1 MKYFITEYKNQEARD
16 TLHSLGLF
24 CYSLRSADDNW
35 GKIETIEN
43 YVLINRYG
51 TIITTENLKLGDKYP
66 DDFIDFDEFALENT
80 KVSSINE
87 LKEEIS
93 DYGVVDLSND
103 ENIENEFASLFEH
116 CDNYEELNKMPT
128 KDKFNYF
135 IEHYDNVNDY
145 VLVANGNHIYQLLH
159 IDLEKNKNK
168 EMDLIQ

>member
-24 CYSLRSADDNW
+24 CYSLRSAEDNW

-43 YVLINRYG
+43 YVLMNRYG
-51 TIITTENLKLGDKYP
+51 TIITNEDLKLGNKYP
-66 DDFIDFDEFALENT
+66 DDFLIFDEFALENT
-80 KVSSINE
+80 KVNSIDE

-93 DYGVVDLSND
+93 DYGVVDLSDD
-103 ENIENEFASLFEH
+103 ENIENEFASLFEN
-116 CDNYEELNKMPT
+116 CENFEELNGMSI

-135 IEHYDNVNDY
+135 INHYDNVNDY
-145 VLVANGNHIYQLLH
+145 VLVDNGNHIFQLIH

-168 EMDLIQ
+168 EMDLM